1 MQDAAF
7 NSSVPNRR
15 WSWPRGVY
23 AKLARRRRIKLE
35 LEVRKLRLLQMGAL
49 KIRTNWFR
57 DVMTLTASIA
67 CAAAAPGSCHFY
79 HNPSAGLVGTRA
91 RVASSRYCASLAA
104 ALLGSINSV
113 DLSVVDHS
121 RYRFGAD
128 HVEEREEH

>member
-15 WSWPRGVY
+15 WSLPRGVY

-57 DVMTLTASIA
+57 DVMILTASIA
-67 CAAAAPGSCHFY
+67 CAAAAPESCHLY
-79 HNPSAGLVGTRA
+79 HNL
-91 RVASSRYCASLAA
+91 SSCDRHILP
-104 ALLGSINSV
+104 NSYQ
-113 DLSVVDHS
+113 S
-121 RYRFGAD
+121 
-128 HVEEREEH
+128 